1 MYSMLILVGCNT
13 APLGYT
19 SDAVV
24 GGGSEAWDHPT
35 NDACEGKSDA
45 ERLGEFDWCAKYP
58 GFPVIDDPIYL
69 DCANIPSDL
78 GDLEELEVFEVF
90 DGLLARAYSVDQMRG
105 HELVHDTWNGVDV
118 LVDW

>member
-1 MYSMLILVGCNT
+1 VFGVMILFGCNT

-19 SDAVV
+19 GDAIV
-24 GGGSEAWDHPT
+24 GSGSEAWDHPT
-35 NDACEGKSDA
+35 NDACEGKADA

-58 GFPVIDDPIYL
+58 DFEEIDNPVYVN
-69 DCANIPSDL
+69 CADTTSDHR
-78 GDLEELEVFEVF
+78 DLEVFEVF
-90 DGLLARAYSVDQMRG
+90 DGLVARAYDVLEMRG